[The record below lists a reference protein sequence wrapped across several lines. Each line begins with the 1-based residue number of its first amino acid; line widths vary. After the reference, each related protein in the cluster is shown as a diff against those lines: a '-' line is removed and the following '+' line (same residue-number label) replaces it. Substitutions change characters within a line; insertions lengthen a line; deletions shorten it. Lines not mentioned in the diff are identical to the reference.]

1 MIRAKQER
9 NLYGDP
15 AGLTAAVRK
24 EVQAIDPD
32 QPIAAVR
39 PMEEWIYE
47 SVADPRYR
55 TILLGL
61 FAALALLLSAI
72 GLYGVMS
79 YTVTQRT
86 HEIGLR
92 MALGAQPKDAL
103 RLVIA
108 QGMKLALVGVGLGI
122 IGAFA
127 LTRVMSSL
135 LFGVSATD
143 PLTFGVVALLLI
155 SVALLACYIPARR
168 AAGVDPMVA
177 LRYE

>member
-1 MIRAKQER
+1 
-9 NLYGDP
+9 
-15 AGLTAAVRK
+15 
-24 EVQAIDPD
+24 
-32 QPIAAVR
+32 
-39 PMEEWIYE
+39 MEEWIYE